1 MDFDV
6 WPVRLYEKNW
16 WAVDS
21 DLSDAAETVKSASLP
36 DHSHCVACCSALG
49 CKAEWCL
56 QQVLCRSCIRR
67 SVYLW
72 LLVKLGHRCVK
83 SNSVSMHLGQVTKY
97 ALRCCTNWT
106 REIRWLLVQVHV
118 RYVRVIYLVGY
129 SISLLA
135 LTVAVAIMLHIKW
148 VQFSALSSPFT
159 ATKAPHTHE
168 QLSRAV
174 NRSRERLIAA

>member
-1 MDFDV
+1 M
-6 WPVRLYEKNW
+6 KNMW
-16 WAVDS
+16 GKKLDPSVAPPSWSGGAG
-21 DLSDAAETVKSASLP
+21 DLI
-36 DHSHCVACCSALG
+36 
-49 CKAEWCL
+49 KAF
-56 QQVLCRSCIRR
+56 S
-67 SVYLW
+67 SLW

-83 SNSVSMHLGQVTKY
+83 SNSVSMHVGQVTKY